1 MPGFLT
7 NDFVLYDPTDQ
18 SKQMFFN
25 VGTVPTGTIDTYYL
39 PLRDE
44 TFKITNTLDITKI
57 FKLDLSNLASG
68 FTHTWI
74 VQATNAWFV
83 GASGDTSGGEGILVS
98 HNAGQPA
105 TWEVPEFQDSIIK
118 IYKAADSTAR
128 IAFSATNI
136 TTSTV
141 RTYTGPDADIVIAGS
156 AAALTSGRVT
166 FATTGG
172 ILTDDADL
180 TFVTDTLTVT
190 KIAATTFTGNVTLS
204 TKDLVTDTTTGT
216 KVGTG
221 TTQKLAFHNSTP
233 VVQRSGASQAAVA
246 TTAATNIAPYG
257 YTTAA
262 QADAII
268 TLLNEIRATLVE
280 KGLMAGA

>member
-1 MPGFLT
+1 MPDFLT
-7 NDFVLYDPTDQ
+7 NDFALIDPTDQ
-18 SKQMFFN
+18 SKQLRFN
-25 VGTVPTGTIDTYYL
+25 VSSIGTGTIRTLNVPYNGNGTMVIA
-39 PLRDE
+39 E
-44 TFKITNTLDITKI
+44 HANSFTGVNTFTAGGLITGVPIT
-57 FKLDLSNLASG
+57 F
-68 FTHTWI
+68 
-74 VQATNAWFV
+74 
-83 GASGDTSGGEGILVS
+83 
-98 HNAGQPA
+98 
-105 TWEVPEFQDSIIK
+105 
-118 IYKAADSTAR
+118 ADSSDNSKQLILTLSGMTTGQTATFTFPHTGDR
-128 IAFSATNI
+128 SFEFPDASIVLAG
-136 TTSTV
+136 STV
-141 RTYTGPDADIVIAGS
+141 
-156 AAALTSGRVT
+156 ALTPGRVT

-172 ILTDDADL
+172 LLIDDADL
-180 TFVTDTLTVT
+180 TFATDTLTVT

-216 KVGTG
+216 KVATG

-246 TTAATNIAPYG
+246 TTGATNVAPYG